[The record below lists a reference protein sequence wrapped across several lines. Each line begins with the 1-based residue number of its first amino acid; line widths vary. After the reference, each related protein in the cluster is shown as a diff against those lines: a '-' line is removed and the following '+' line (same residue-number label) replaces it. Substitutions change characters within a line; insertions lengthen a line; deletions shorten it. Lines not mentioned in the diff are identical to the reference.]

1 MTPEIKRRIEQI
13 QNENVPD
20 GYKKLN
26 ISNYIV
32 PADWSEIHMD
42 KLFKRLTRKNTVKNT
57 NVLTIS
63 AQHGLIN
70 QQDFFNKTVASED
83 KSNYFLLQK
92 GDFAYNKSYST
103 GYPFGAVKVLEK
115 YESGIVSPL
124 YICFEKTEKNKC
136 SDYYLHYFEGGFANR
151 EIRAFAQEGARNHG
165 LLNIAAED
173 FFNMSL
179 VCPPLPEQQKISKI
193 LYAQD
198 KVIALKQNL
207 LQEKKQQKKYLM
219 QKLLSAD
226 GTSFM
231 LDGVKIDKSLW
242 KNEKLGNILEFK
254 NGVNSEKDKYGHG
267 IKMISVMDILS
278 EQPITFNSI
287 KNSVEI
293 SEEDLK
299 IYSVCNGDIIFQRS
313 SENYEDVGKSNVY
326 LDEKTATFSGFVI
339 RGKKKHDYYPL
350 CLNAILKTVSIR
362 KQIMKKAAGAQHINI
377 GQDSLASIIIKL
389 PSLPEQQ
396 VIAKVLSAADKEIE
410 LLQKSIEQE
419 KQKKKALMQLL
430 LSGIV
435 RVKIE
440 EK

>member
-231 LDGVKIDKSLW
+231 LDGVKINKSEW
-242 KNEKLGNILEFK
+242 KKEKLKNLCEMSSGSTPKRDHHENFSGNISWLTSGELKHKYIFDTLEKISEQAVSFSNLRIYEKGTVVIAIYGLEAAGIRGTCSILSTKTTISQACMAFTNFK
-254 NGVNSEKDKYGHG
+254 KISNEFFYYWYLFNGQIIG
-267 IKMISVMDILS
+267 IKYAQGTKQQNLSVDLIGNLML
-278 EQPITFNSI
+278 PI
-287 KNSVEI
+287 
-293 SEEDLK
+293 
-299 IYSVCNGDIIFQRS
+299 
-313 SENYEDVGKSNVY
+313 
-326 LDEKTATFSGFVI
+326 
-339 RGKKKHDYYPL
+339 
-350 CLNAILKTVSIR
+350 
-362 KQIMKKAAGAQHINI
+362 
-377 GQDSLASIIIKL
+377 

-430 LSGIV
+430 LTGIV
-435 RVKIE
+435 RVKIYE
-440 EK
+440 C

>member
-13 QNENVPD
+13 QNENIPD
-20 GYKKLN
+20 GYKRMN
-26 ISNYIV
+26 VSDSCIPNEWTTISMSDLFTEV
-32 PADWSEIHMD
+32 SE
-42 KLFKRLTRKNTVKNT
+42 KNHPDSD
-57 NVLTIS
+57 VLTII
-63 AQHGLIN
+63 QGTG
-70 QQDFFNKTVASED
+70 TVLREESGREIIYD
-83 KSNYFLLQK
+83 TDSLSNYKFVKK
-92 GDFAYNKSYST
+92 GDFIIHLRSFE
-103 GYPFGAVKVLEK
+103 GGLEIANQN
-115 YESGIVSPL
+115 GIVSPA
-124 YICFEKTEKNKC
+124 YIILRPK
-136 SDYYLHYFEGGFANR
+136 S
-151 EIRAFAQEGARNHG
+151 
-165 LLNIAAED
+165 NIATEYYYALFHSNRFISQTMAPAVEGVRD
-173 FFNMSL
+173 GRSVKYEVLKNQVVPF
-179 VCPPLPEQQKISKI
+179 PPLPEQQKISKI

-226 GTSFM
+226 GASFM
-231 LDGVKIDKSLW
+231 LDGVKIDKSGW

-254 NGVNSEKDKYGHG
+254 NGVNSEKEKYGHG

-389 PSLPEQQ
+389 PFLPEQQ

-419 KQKKKALMQLL
+419 KQKKKVLMQLL

-435 RVKIE
+435 RVKIYE
-440 EK
+440 C